1 MKRRDF
7 IKSALVASVATQIP
21 PARPMPA
28 RTTVRSDGSGW
39 HLNAQDAKM
48 RPAIEQA
55 IPKRIYKGDIKLS
68 VVGFGGVVVM
78 GSPQDHANDIV
89 AEAFDRG
96 INYFD
101 VAPSYG
107 DGEAELKLGP
117 ALKPYRDKVFLACKT
132 MKRDAEGAREEL
144 ERSLQRL
151 YTDHFDLYQFHA
163 MTKPEDVEQIFGP
176 KGAAETF
183 LKAQEE
189 GKIRFIGFSA
199 HSEEAALAM
208 MDRFAFDSI
217 LFPINFV
224 CYAKGNFGP
233 RVVQR
238 AKEKGVARLALKM
251 FAHTPWP
258 KGAERTYPKCWYKPI
273 DEPSLA
279 LQSLR
284 FTLSEDIT
292 AAIPPGDEQLFRLAL
307 KVAPSFTPLKP
318 EEKTSLLAGAK
329 DLEPLFKS

>member
-1 MKRRDF
+1 
-7 IKSALVASVATQIP
+7 
-21 PARPMPA
+21 
-28 RTTVRSDGSGW
+28 RSDGSGW
-39 HLNAQDAKM
+39 HLNAQDPKM
-48 RPAIEQA
+48 RPAIQQA
-55 IPKRIYKGDIKLS
+55 IPKRVYKGDIKLS
-68 VVGFGGVVVM
+68 VIGFGGVVVM
-78 GSPQDHANDIV
+78 GGSQQHANDIV
-89 AEAFDRG
+89 AEAFERG

-107 DGEAELKLGP
+107 NGEAEQKLGP
-117 ALKPYRDKVFLACKT
+117 ALRPYRDKVFLGCKT
-132 MKRDAEGAREEL
+132 MRRDAEGAKEEL

-151 YTDHFDLYQFHA
+151 YTDYFDLYQFHA
-163 MTKPEDVEQIFGP
+163 LTKLEDVEQIFAP

-183 LKAQEE
+183 LKAREE

-224 CYAKGNFGP
+224 CYANGNFGP

-251 FAHTPWP
+251 LAHTPWP
-258 KGAERTYPKCWYKPI
+258 KGAERRYPKCWYKPV

-292 AAIPPGDEQLFRLAL
+292 AAVPPGDEGLFRLAMEL
-307 KVAPSFTPLKP
+307 APRFTPLT
-318 EEKTSLLAGAK
+318 EEERTQLVASAK
-329 DLEPLFKS
+329 DLDPLFKT

>member
-1 MKRRDF
+1 VGHQTTFGISGKIDYRLQNMKRRDF
-7 IKSALVASVATQIP
+7 IKSALVAGVATQI
-21 PARPMPA
+21 
-28 RTTVRSDGSGW
+28 T

-48 RPAIEQA
+48 RPAIQQA
-55 IPKRIYKGDIKLS
+55 ISKRVYKGDIKLS

-151 YTDHFDLYQFHA
+151 YTDHFDLYQLHA
-163 MTKPEDVEQIFGP
+163 VTKLEDVEQIFGP

-258 KGAERTYPKCWYKPI
+258 KGAERTYPKCW
-273 DEPSLA
+273 
-279 LQSLR
+279 
-284 FTLSEDIT
+284 
-292 AAIPPGDEQLFRLAL
+292 
-307 KVAPSFTPLKP
+307 
-318 EEKTSLLAGAK
+318 
-329 DLEPLFKS
+329 